1 MASAATLGI
10 LIKTDDKASPGL
22 QKIGGAAGQMG
33 RTFQNN
39 SKVIGASMTA
49 IGASIVAASVLS
61 IKSFMEMGDEVHK
74 MALRT
79 GFTTERL
86 SELKFAAEQSGTG
99 IGSIDKA
106 VKTMNKALI
115 DADRGLET
123 YARSFRELGLTTE
136 ELLALS
142 PEEQFNT
149 IAIALSELED
159 QTKKSA
165 IAQEV
170 FGRTGTQLLP
180 MLAAG
185 ADGIAALSQEAR
197 DLGIVLDQ
205 EAADAAAKMT
215 DDMNSLSKAMDGIKF
230 QIAQALLPIINDLVE
245 QITAAITSV
254 KDWAAENPG
263 LADTITK
270 VGLAVGV
277 LGVALGPVV
286 LALPIIVTALPL
298 LKAGLVALVSPLGKV
313 KLAAVAVG
321 AAIAVII
328 GKTTELGDLAK
339 ALGGTAKALDGTA
352 KPYVSAAPAVMA
364 EPIGRVI
371 GQGLQ
376 MGSELAAIEA
386 VALGPYYE
394 RAELIAKLQAEE
406 QENAVQSAEQQ
417 AGSEIKLINMVVA
430 WKRAAFFKSS
440 QDIAKDAREAAVK
453 AADRDK
459 KIAEKLLQIRKD
471 YEAEFFRERQDLRE
485 EDARDQEAQQ
495 RKEAAAWARDKTMAG
510 KLIQIRKRHDLA
522 AIQAVEDA
530 KIAAAA
536 AQAQR
541 EQELEDKRKEIAD
554 AEIERLRKEQEEL
567 EGIIAAQ
574 ERLAAGWD
582 KIYTAIGRYLGRAN
596 IVRAGG
602 IQAITGA
609 AGLFTPGGQPG
620 SGINIAQQQIAP
632 AGGVRVVSPSGQT
645 GTIQAGGGIPAGYTV
660 ININGTMDL
669 TSDESVTRVGTV
681 LSNALHAQGRQGGA
695 SVTQEIS

>member
-61 IKSFMEMGDEVHK
+61 IKSFIEMGDEVHK

-86 SELKFAAEQSGTG
+86 SELKFAAEQSGTS

-170 FGRTGTQLLP
+170 FGRSGTQLLP

-321 AAIAVII
+321 AAIAVIV

-352 KPYVSAAPAVMA
+352 KPYVSSASAAIAG
-364 EPIGRVI
+364 PIRRVI

-376 MGSELAAIEA
+376 MDSELAAIEA
-386 VALGPYYE
+386 VALGPYYD
-394 RAELIAKLQAEE
+394 
-406 QENAVQSAEQQ
+406 
-417 AGSEIKLINMVVA
+417 
-430 WKRAAFFKSS
+430 RAA
-440 QDIAKDAREAAVK
+440 
-453 AADRDK
+453 
-459 KIAEKLLQIRKD
+459 L
-471 YEAEFFRERQDLRE
+471 
-485 EDARDQEAQQ
+485 
-495 RKEAAAWARDKTMAG
+495 
-510 KLIQIRKRHDLA
+510 
-522 AIQAVEDA
+522 
-530 KIAAAA
+530 
-536 AQAQR
+536 
-541 EQELEDKRKEIAD
+541 
-554 AEIERLRKEQEEL
+554 
-567 EGIIAAQ
+567 
-574 ERLAAGWD
+574 
-582 KIYTAIGRYLGRAN
+582 
-596 IVRAGG
+596 
-602 IQAITGA
+602 
-609 AGLFTPGGQPG
+609 
-620 SGINIAQQQIAP
+620 
-632 AGGVRVVSPSGQT
+632 
-645 GTIQAGGGIPAGYTV
+645 
-660 ININGTMDL
+660 
-669 TSDESVTRVGTV
+669 
-681 LSNALHAQGRQGGA
+681 
-695 SVTQEIS
+695 